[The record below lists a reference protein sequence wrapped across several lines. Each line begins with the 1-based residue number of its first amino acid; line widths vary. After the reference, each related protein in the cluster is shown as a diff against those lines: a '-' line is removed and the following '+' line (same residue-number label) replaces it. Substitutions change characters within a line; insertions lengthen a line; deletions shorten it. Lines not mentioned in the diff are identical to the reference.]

1 MVLTGRSFS
10 SAIVFGLPFI
20 STLYSS
26 VPSFAV
32 PVGRIR
38 FCAFTVFTMSIGDS
52 PFDCSAVES
61 ISTETTRDF
70 PPYGNGIE
78 APGTVEICVRMKLFP

>member
-1 MVLTGRSFS
+1 MVEPFTVLTGRSFN

-26 VPSFAV
+26 VPIFAV

-38 FCAFTVFTMSIGDS
+38 FCAFTAFTMSTGDR
-52 PFDCSAVES
+52 PFACIAVGS

-70 PPYGNGIE
+70 PP
-78 APGTVEICVRMKLFP
+78 